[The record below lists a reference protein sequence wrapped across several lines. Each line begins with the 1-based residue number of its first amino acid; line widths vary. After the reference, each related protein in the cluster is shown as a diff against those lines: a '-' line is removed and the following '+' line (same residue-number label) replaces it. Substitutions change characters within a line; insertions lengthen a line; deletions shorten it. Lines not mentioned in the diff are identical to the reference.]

1 MLPVTISGVAK
12 SYDGKVRVLDGIDL
26 AIGGGELFFLLGGS
40 GCGKTTLLR
49 LVGGFLAP
57 DAGAIRFGT
66 ATSPAFRSRNA
77 ASAWSSSTT
86 RCGRI

>member
-57 DAGAIRFGT
+57 DAGAIPVT
-66 ATSPAFRSRNA
+66 ATACFKPILDNNGLMA
-77 ASAWSSSTT
+77 
-86 RCGRI
+86 